1 MKRIASMAA
10 LSALILVSANGCVSQ
25 KTFDDYKDQVEYRLE
40 ILACESRVDA
50 YEDTVNSD
58 EPDGT
63 RRDEP
68 LPTRRDEP
76 SGTRRDLASCDAEF
90 NRVVGG
96 DEGGPGDKYQKCQ
109 PKMEEC
115 ITDGANGFPLCN
127 ECYDDCFATADGTWP
142 DAKCPL

>member
-1 MKRIASMAA
+1 MKRIALMAA
-10 LSALILVSANGCVSQ
+10 SSATILVLTNGCVPQ
-25 KTFDDYKDQVEYRLE
+25 KTFDDYKERVDYQISV
-40 ILACESRVDA
+40 LACESRIDA
-50 YEDTVNSD
+50 YEETVGSD

-68 LPTRRDEP
+68 LATRRDEP
-76 SGTRRDLASCDAEF
+76 SGTRRDLDACEAEF

-96 DEGGPGDKYQKCQ
+96 DETGPGDKYQSCQ

-115 ITDGANGFPLCN
+115 IIDGDNGFPLCN